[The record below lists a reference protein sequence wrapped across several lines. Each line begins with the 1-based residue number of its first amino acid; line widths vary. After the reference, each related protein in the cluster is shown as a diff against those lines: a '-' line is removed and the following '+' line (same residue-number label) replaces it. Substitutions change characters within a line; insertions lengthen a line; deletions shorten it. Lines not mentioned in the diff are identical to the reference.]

1 MVKNKL
7 QSVLEST
14 ESNQRLTTRSV
25 ICVSVIGITIIT
37 IMIVETVLSN
47 KY

>member
-14 ESNQRLTTRSV
+14 ESNQRLTMRSV